1 VIHRLASLPAAVI
14 FPAFAIIGVG
24 LTLALDVLVRR
35 WVQPETRSRASSTAS
50 VTLQVTAT
58 IYAILIAFVIV
69 DAYNDVQA
77 TQREISTKAA
87 NLAII
92 YENSRAF
99 EPGDGAPVRDATIA
113 YADAVLARGIPRLED
128 AGTPDRATD
137 DRLEDLFRVV
147 QAMHPKDRAD
157 QAAYDETVRAI
168 DGLVGTRAE
177 LLDSARATVPD
188 VLLILLVIIG
198 LVVMGLATLLDT
210 QHRRSHLVI
219 LSALALVIWLTLA
232 LVVSLDS
239 AFDGVIRVSD
249 QPIRDFVSFRAAR

>member
-1 VIHRLASLPAAVI
+1 MIHRLAALPAYVI
-14 FPAFAIIGVG
+14 FPTFVIVGVG
-24 LTLALDVLVRR
+24 LTLLFDVLMRR

-77 TQREISTKAA
+77 TQREISTKAS

-99 EPGDGAPVRDATIA
+99 EPDDGAPVRDATLA

-128 AGTPDRATD
+128 SGRPDPGTDA
-137 DRLEDLFRVV
+137 RLEELFRVV
-147 QAMHPKDRAD
+147 QEMHPKDRAD
-157 QAAYDETVRAI
+157 QAAYDASVRAL
-168 DGLVGTRAE
+168 DGIVGTRAE

-188 VLLILLVIIG
+188 ALLVLLFIIG
-198 LVVMGLATLLDT
+198 LVVMGLGTLLDT

-219 LSALALVIWLTLA
+219 LSALALVVWLTLA

-249 QPIRDFVSFRAAR
+249 QPIRDFVTFRAAR